1 VRFFFKSKP
10 HHFLSLMKITFKN
23 TPLDCLNCKNT
34 NCLISKNKG
43 LPELATLLEN
53 KHKFKVLK
61 GQNFIIEGAPV
72 HGIYFVFKGKV
83 KVFKTGLFGKEQI
96 NRFVKDGDII
106 GHRGFGAGQQHQ
118 IGAMAMEDIVLCSF
132 SSVELLKV
140 LKSVPSLTFDFMSF
154 YSEELNRS
162 ETKVRK
168 FAQMSVR
175 EKVIDALLYLNR
187 KFGQKEGYLSLQL
200 SRKEMA
206 DFTGTTDEQVTRVIS
221 ALKKD
226 KLVQSNAKI
235 LGILDIK
242 SLKREISEHNY
253 FIDL

>member
-1 VRFFFKSKP
+1 VLFY
-10 HHFLSLMKITFKN
+10 FLPLKN
-23 TPLDCLNCKNT
+23 TTENTSILECATCKNK
-34 NCLISKNKG
+34 NCLMNKNSG
-43 LPELATLLEN
+43 LPELAELLEN
-53 KHKFKVLK
+53 KHQFKVLK

-72 HGIYFVFKGKV
+72 HGIYFVYKGKV

-118 IGAMAMEDIVLCSF
+118 IGAMAIEDMVLCSF
-132 SSVELLKV
+132 SSVELLKA

-154 YSEELNRS
+154 YSEELNLS

-168 FAQMSVR
+168 FAQMTVR
-175 EKVIDALLYLNR
+175 EKVIDAFLYLNR
-187 KFGQKEGYLSLQL
+187 KFGQKAGYLAMQL
-200 SRKEMA
+200 TRKEMA

-221 ALKKD
+221 ALKKE
-226 KLVQSNAKI
+226 KLIVAHAKKI
-235 LGILDIK
+235 GILDVK
-242 SLKREISEHNY
+242 GLSKEISEHNY

>member
-1 VRFFFKSKP
+1 
-10 HHFLSLMKITFKN
+10 
-23 TPLDCLNCKNT
+23 LDCQNCKNT
-34 NCLISKNKG
+34 NCLISKNKAI
-43 LPELATLLEN
+43 PELKNLLEN
-53 KHKFKVLK
+53 KHEFKVLK

-132 SSVELLKV
+132 SSAELLKI
-140 LKSVPSLTFDFMSF
+140 LKSVPLLTFDFMSF
-154 YSEELNRS
+154 YSEELNLS

-168 FAQMSVR
+168 FAQMTVR
-175 EKVIDALLYLNR
+175 EKVIDAILYLNR
-187 KFGQKEGYLSLQL
+187 KFGQKSDFLTLQL

-206 DFTGTTDEQVTRVIS
+206 DFTGTTDEQVSRVIS

-226 KLVQSNAKI
+226 KLIQVDAKKIGIRNLKGLKLEI
-235 LGILDIK
+235 L
-242 SLKREISEHNY
+242 EHNY
-253 FIDL
+253 FLDL